1 MDEAVDEGDDTRG
14 IWEDLA
20 PVSERLVGGHDD
32 RFSNVMAARHDF
44 EEQVGVPVSIG
55 EIADLINLCGDAQ
68 DLSAAQ
74 PPQTALDSAGAVSG
88 SQGVAHDA
96 GGGEEH
102 AVAA

>member
-68 DLSAAQ
+68 DLWAA
-74 PPQTALDSAGAVSG
+74 QTALDSAGAVFG